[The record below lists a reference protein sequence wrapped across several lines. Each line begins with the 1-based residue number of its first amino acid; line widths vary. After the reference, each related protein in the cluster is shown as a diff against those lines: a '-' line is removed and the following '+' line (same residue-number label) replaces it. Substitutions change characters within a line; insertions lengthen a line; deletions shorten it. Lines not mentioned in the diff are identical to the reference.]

1 MSIDGT
7 PRPDPAERPDR
18 PDRPQRPDTSSGG
31 HDTGSRPRAEP
42 LTREEYAERV
52 RARSSPIP
60 WDSGH
65 DGGPQPRFSVA
76 EAERTLGDT
85 TPTGIGLKPTGEQ
98 FLDMD
103 SDKPHR
109 SRLDRFADKAFDDAD
124 DISDAAGHI
133 GEAIDADL
141 RGTPGPSGH
150 PRSYHSTTSAVHD
163 HPQPPG
169 PGVSD
174 TIGSI
179 VVTGV
184 AAVTAIRYALSERRK
199 EHQP

>member
-1 MSIDGT
+1 MTMSIDGT

-18 PDRPQRPDTSSGG
+18 PAASGG
-31 HDTGSRPRAEP
+31 HDNASRPRAEP

-60 WDSGH
+60 RDNSQ
-65 DGGPQPRFSVA
+65 DGGTPLRLSVA
-76 EAERTLGDT
+76 KAERTLGDT

-98 FLDMD
+98 LSEMD
-103 SDKPHR
+103 GDKPDR
-109 SRLDRFADKAFDDAD
+109 KRLDRFLDKAFEDAD

-150 PRSYHSTTSAVHD
+150 PRSYHAITSTAHD

-179 VVTGV
+179 AVTGV

>member
-1 MSIDGT
+1 MTMSIDGT

-18 PDRPQRPDTSSGG
+18 PTASGG
-31 HDTGSRPRAEP
+31 HDNASRPRAEP

-60 WDSGH
+60 RDSSK
-65 DGGPQPRFSVA
+65 DGETPLRLSVA
-76 EAERTLGDT
+76 KAERTLGDT

-98 FLDMD
+98 LSEMD
-103 SDKPHR
+103 GDKPDR
-109 SRLDRFADKAFDDAD
+109 KRLDRFLDKAFEDAD

-150 PRSYHSTTSAVHD
+150 PRSYHAITSTAHD

-179 VVTGV
+179 AVTGV